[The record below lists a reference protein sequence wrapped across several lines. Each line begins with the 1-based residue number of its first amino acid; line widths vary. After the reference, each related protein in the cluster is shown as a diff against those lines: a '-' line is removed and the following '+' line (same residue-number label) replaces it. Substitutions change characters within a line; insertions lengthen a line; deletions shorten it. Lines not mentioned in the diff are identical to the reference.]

1 MFWLTTT
8 LLTFAWQTET
18 PAVQEPAPA
27 EVPAPK
33 KKTQQGGKKK
43 EADRSQRGD
52 KQKDPRKMTREEAQR
67 WWESLSEEE
76 RQQARERMK
85 RFQEMSPEARRELER
100 RAELLRTVGEE
111 VIAGMSE
118 EQCKEFD
125 ALPREERARV
135 HRELVRAKLKEQGEN
150 IDGWED
156 FPQRG
161 KFEDRLQQSREKREE
176 WAKKRHQRELDRAVE
191 DGWLSSKAAEKLRAG
206 SPEKLE
212 ETLDQV
218 RQWRMIEHFDEKGL
232 WEKLEID
239 EAEQKRLKALPPREF
254 LDEMRKRSAPLRER
268 GRRGNRGGEG
278 PPRGEG
284 PQRGRGEGPPPHP
297 PRGEG
302 PPPERP
308 GDGGKGGRP
317 GGGRRG
323 GGRF

>member
-1 MFWLTTT
+1 MLWLTTS
-8 LLTFAWQTET
+8 LLAFAWQAETPPTQEPVPAET
-18 PAVQEPAPA
+18 PAPKQEGKG
-27 EVPAPK
+27 ERK
-33 KKTQQGGKKK
+33 RGG
-43 EADRSQRGD
+43 GD
-52 KQKDPRKMTREEAQR
+52 KQKEKRGGMTREEAQR

-111 VIAGMSE
+111 VIAGMNE
-118 EQCKEFD
+118 EQRKNFD
-125 ALPREERARV
+125 ALPREERARM

-161 KFEDRLQQSREKREE
+161 GFEDRLRQSREKREE
-176 WAKKRHQRELDRAVE
+176 WAQKRRQRELDRAVE
-191 DGWLSSKAAEKLRAG
+191 DGWLSKKAAEQLRTG
-206 SPEKLE
+206 SPQKLE
-212 ETLDQV
+212 EALDQV

-239 EAEQKRLKALPPREF
+239 EAEQKRLKELPPREF

-268 GRRGNRGGEG
+268 GRRGNRGGDG

-284 PQRGRGEGPPPHP
+284 PPRSRGDHPPPMP

-302 PPPERP
+302 SPPQRSGE
-308 GDGGKGGRP
+308 GGKGGRP